1 MVGNASLSI
10 ACEALLVILPHITFD
25 CNINVPFVPDD
36 MYKSLHAG
44 HFLTCC
50 LTDRPP
56 LEDYNAEQVVH
67 AWWNGGQRERRPQFD
82 DNANGQLDEE
92 QLLDFMMNVKVGRT
106 SLHLAAEDGHLQV
119 TKCLVEQAGVSPPV
133 KTHAA
138 RYFIEEGSAFRSGG
152 PDPQHFP
159 VDSSVNWN
167 KGWSKWQDWRA
178 HFNVETWRPWSFSS
192 ALKSTNL
199 SKGSPQVCHWGE
211 SSMSGICSAQ
221 RLRIVEVRVS
231 RPLVCGGVIDIVEVE
246 KIQIVTNVFSLFMSI
261 MSAVMDNNVSQFKR
275 MHVPD
280 LKTVHTKRGIKCS
293 LYRKQQFV
301 RLCEV
306 AIELQLEVTETQ
318 DDYKDMDS
326 FRRTVEVNGAKYFL
340 PEITTILNWNSD
352 LRDLPLIES

>member
-1 MVGNASLSI
+1 MHGQHLVLHFFPENERTSDLANRYFTNTHFKVGYQ
-10 ACEALLVILPHITFD
+10 LL
-25 CNINVPFVPDD
+25 CNNGSYNVGIF
-36 MYKSLHAG
+36 KTG
-44 HFLTCC
+44 
-50 LTDRPP
+50 PP
-56 LEDYNAEQVVH
+56 LEDYNAERVVH

-138 RYFIEEGSAFRSGG
+138 RYFIEVHKNARTRSK
-152 PDPQHFP
+152 D
-159 VDSSVNWN
+159 
-167 KGWSKWQDWRA
+167 
-178 HFNVETWRPWSFSS
+178 
-192 ALKSTNL
+192 
-199 SKGSPQVCHWGE
+199 
-211 SSMSGICSAQ
+211 CS
-221 RLRIVEVRVS
+221 
-231 RPLVCGGVIDIVEVE
+231 
-246 KIQIVTNVFSLFMSI
+246 
-261 MSAVMDNNVSQFKR
+261 
-275 MHVPD
+275 H
-280 LKTVHTKRGIKCS
+280 KRGIECS

-326 FRRTVEVNGAKYFL
+326 FRRTVDVNVAKYFL